1 MALTHRPFEIFFG
14 TGGVGKTTL
23 ATARPVQLAGE
34 GKRVLLMTID
44 PAKRLKDL
52 LGLSDAQAGMVV
64 AISRF
69 GDLPPFAAPLDVL
82 LMSAPHTI
90 QRMAESSGVPELARN
105 RIVEVLARPNGGMNE
120 ILALIEL
127 DLRFTAGNYDC
138 VVLDTPPGP
147 HFLDFLEGL
156 DKIRAFFDARFVE
169 IFASLGRKV
178 VEVAPTKG
186 LAGRLVGKVVGA
198 GVQKLLSYLEKVTG
212 AAFVEDFLQALQ
224 VIYRARGAFLRGLEM
239 EKRLTAKDASHWFLV
254 TSVEQGKVSE
264 ALAIRR
270 DAVALAPQGVTLA
283 VNKCLSPV
291 LADWAPTGDGA
302 RLKAAW
308 LAKEH
313 ALLDGAR
320 AGFAGVLAFP
330 EIFTASPLDHV
341 EALAEGWKKHGN
353 D

>member
-1 MALTHRPFEIFFG
+1 MGLMPRPFEIFFG

-23 ATARPVQLAGE
+23 ATARAVQLAAE
-34 GKRVLLMTID
+34 GRRVLLMTID

-52 LGLSDAQAGMVV
+52 LGLTDAQAGLVV
-64 AISRF
+64 PIPRF
-69 GDLPPFAAPLDVL
+69 GDLPPFAQPLDVL

-90 QRMAESSGVPELARN
+90 QRMAESAGVPELSQN
-105 RIVEVLARPNGGMNE
+105 RIVGVLARPNGGMNE

-127 DLRFTAGNYDC
+127 DMRFQAGGYDC

-178 VEVAPTKG
+178 VDAAPTRG
-186 LAGRLVGKVVGA
+186 LAGRLVGKFVGA

-224 VIYRARGAFLRGLEM
+224 VIYRARGAFVRGLEM
-239 EKRLTAKDASHWFLV
+239 ERRLTAKDASHWFLV
-254 TSVEQGKVSE
+254 TSVEQGKVDE

-270 DAVALAPQGVTLA
+270 DAAAIAPQGVFLA
-283 VNKCLSPV
+283 VNKCLGPV
-291 LADWAPTGDGA
+291 LNEWSPEGDGA
-302 RLKAAW
+302 KLKASW
-308 LAKEH
+308 LSKEQ
-313 ALLDGAR
+313 ALLEGAR
-320 AGFAGVLAFP
+320 TGFAGVLAFP

-341 EALAEGWKKHGN
+341 RALAEGWKQHAH